1 MNNLFLIIFCISF
14 LCIPVFILW
23 ALINLFRRKPA
34 KKRFKSAGIS
44 VLALIISTIGF
55 GFTMDYG
62 DVLNETV
69 NIASES
75 PVVTTESPTSPPTA
89 APTVQS
95 TAAPE
100 PTITPKPTSPPTPQ
114 PTNTPTPK
122 PTASPTPQAT
132 NTPTPKPT
140 ASPTP
145 QATIKPTPLP
155 TEIPQSISQSTEISE
170 DQKEKTPEPQIIAES
185 ASQPA
190 TASETQPAVI
200 PSDQKS
206 ESGSEENGI
215 STYSNTASQNAD
227 STMVWIDDT
236 AKRYHKKN
244 GCGMDNAYQV
254 TLEEAIQKG
263 KTPCGRCYK

>member
-23 ALINLFRRKPA
+23 ALINLVRRKPA

-44 VLALIISTIGF
+44 ILALIISTIGF
-55 GFTMDYG
+55 GFTMDDG

-95 TAAPE
+95 TATPE
-100 PTITPKPTSPPTPQ
+100 PTITPKPTSSPTPQ
-114 PTNTPTPK
+114 PTNAPTPK

-132 NTPTPKPT
+132 V
-140 ASPTP
+140 
-145 QATIKPTPLP
+145 KPTPLP

-170 DQKEKTPEPQIIAES
+170 NLKEKTPEPQIIAES
-185 ASQPA
+185 ATQPA

-200 PSDQKS
+200 PSDQKAG
-206 ESGSEENGI
+206 SGSEENSI
-215 STYSNTASQNAD
+215 STYGSTASQNAD